1 MCELKIISPL
11 GENYKLGK
19 NYKHSGYLQIYNEGR
34 KDCLTDRRK
43 DMLNGSHSL
52 ENNAAVEEAEQRRV
66 HKCWLS
72 VQFNQLSELEI
83 LQEKTKKSEAT

>member
-1 MCELKIISPL
+1 
-11 GENYKLGK
+11 
-19 NYKHSGYLQIYNEGR
+19 
-34 KDCLTDRRK
+34 
-43 DMLNGSHSL
+43 MLNGSHSL